1 MLQARDWQRDGE
13 DDLGSDHEVN
23 LSWQGRF
30 PFAHFQSGLV
40 ISTIQAKYTGI
51 SNLLIKSPQVVIL
64 RSNFLNISA
73 YGLCGSL
80 VNGQPGNITTKLN
93 A

>member
-1 MLQARDWQRDGE
+1 MNSRHDSLSGMERRAGKARLVLRARDWQRDGE

-30 PFAHFQSGLV
+30 PFEYFQLGLV

-51 SNLLIKSPQVVIL
+51 SNLLSCLRVV
-64 RSNFLNISA
+64 
-73 YGLCGSL
+73 G
-80 VNGQPGNITTKLN
+80 
-93 A
+93 